1 MKYLFRKRETCALG
15 LALLLLCSF
24 APAASAQKKR
34 DRRMNDAARHAS
46 RAARVFDAIM
56 AVRERGIPKN
66 LLDRAEAIA
75 VFPGVIKAAFII
87 GGRGGQGVI
96 SRRVRGGWSAP
107 AFFHLGGGS
116 VGLQIG
122 AQKTDYVMLIMNEDG
137 LKGLMEDK
145 FELGGEASV
154 AAGPVGR
161 EAAASTNMTLDAG
174 ILSYSRSKGLFAGVA
189 LKGAVINPD
198 NDLNEAVYDGKKAS
212 EVLDEMRDVDAMPT
226 DVRIFP
232 LTLSRYSRN

>member
-1 MKYLFRKRETCALG
+1 MKHSFQKGFTCALG
-15 LALLLLCSF
+15 LALVLCLS
-24 APAASAQKKR
+24 ATAVTAQKKNK
-34 DRRMNDAARHAS
+34 RMNDAARHAS
-46 RAARVFDAIM
+46 RAARVFNEIM
-56 AVRERGIPKN
+56 SVREQRIPKN

-75 VFPGVIKAAFII
+75 VFPGVVKAAFII

-107 AFFHLGGGS
+107 AFFNIGGGS

-122 AQKTDYVMLIMNEDG
+122 AQKTDYVMLIMNQDG

-154 AAGPVGR
+154 AAGPLGR
-161 EAAASTNMTLDAG
+161 EAAASTNITLDAG

-198 NDLNEAVYDGKKAS
+198 NDLNEAVYEGKKAG
-212 EVLDEMRDVDAMPT
+212 EVLEQEKDMNEMPAV
-226 DVRIFP
+226 VRVFP
-232 LTLSRYSRN
+232 VTLSRYSRK

>member
-1 MKYLFRKRETCALG
+1 MKFLFRKREICALG
-15 LALLLLCSF
+15 LALLLLCVV
-24 APAASAQKKR
+24 APAASAQTKR

-116 VGLQIG
+116 IGLQIG

-212 EVLDEMRDVDAMPT
+212 EVLEQERDVDAMPP
-226 DVRIFP
+226 DVRLFP